1 MEQFKTVIDML
12 KKINAR
18 SSSVFDSCKEEKL
31 RQDID
36 YENLFQ
42 EYWASDLR
50 LKNAILLLEAVEK
63 EIAAVKV

>member
-63 EIAAVKV
+63 EIAEVKV

>member
-1 MEQFKTVIDML
+1 MDQFKTVIDML

-18 SSSVFDSCKEEKL
+18 NGSVLDSCKEEKL

-63 EIAAVKV
+63 ELAAVKV